1 MTKIYTCFLALLLS
15 LVSFGAS
22 AQDAEITSLIDADFT
37 QFTEGS
43 VDNPVAF
50 ASYGSG
56 SFSTYFPSWSASK
69 AYQAGGALLLQD
81 GGSVRTKSFSASSTA
96 GSIRIRT
103 KVRALDS
110 YGGGVTITIGYT
122 STTLYLSDSEW
133 TELELV
139 GTGSSYTTITV
150 APYLSAS
157 GILLENL
164 KVDQSKSFMAAPKA
178 YQPTSA
184 DGTSF
189 TAKWS
194 SVTGATN
201 YYLDVYS
208 YNDKGEKVYVFEN
221 EDCGTSRTKAVSG
234 LDSSVTYYYVVRATD
249 GTATSSD
256 SNEIRVVKVITS
268 LATPA
273 PTASVSGDKA
283 TISWD
288 AVPDALSYIVSIF
301 QTTTLNYD
309 SKVSV
314 ISEDF
319 SKVNICSLEKIE
331 FTFNYKLDQYTDAKG
346 WDGSELALASG
357 YVVLSPFNGGT
368 GSLITPS
375 IDLSSNDGQFT
386 AVYTILESAYGYEG
400 SGGKITIELLDAED
414 NVLESKTMT
423 LEKGEQIYAADF
435 TKGTADCRLS
445 LSYTGSYKCFINSVN
460 ITQIKPAGSNIRVML
475 EETEIEETSYTIDF
489 DYPSNVAI
497 TYYVTAVGETVA
509 SAEIATIYSESS
521 DEQTISGSAAIGS
534 IANDATISVAA
545 NAGIITVCTDSPAD
559 VTVFDL
565 SGRVVLTAS
574 AASGA
579 NTYACSASGVV
590 IVKVGSKAFKVIL

>member
-189 TAKWS
+189 TAQW
-194 SVTGATN
+194 
-201 YYLDVYS
+201 
-208 YNDKGEKVYVFEN
+208 
-221 EDCGTSRTKAVSG
+221 
-234 LDSSVTYYYVVRATD
+234 
-249 GTATSSD
+249 
-256 SNEIRVVKVITS
+256 
-268 LATPA
+268 
-273 PTASVSGDKA
+273 
-283 TISWD
+283 
-288 AVPDALSYIVSIF
+288 
-301 QTTTLNYD
+301 
-309 SKVSV
+309 
-314 ISEDF
+314 
-319 SKVNICSLEKIE
+319 
-331 FTFNYKLDQYTDAKG
+331 
-346 WDGSELALASG
+346 
-357 YVVLSPFNGGT
+357 
-368 GSLITPS
+368 
-375 IDLSSNDGQFT
+375 
-386 AVYTILESAYGYEG
+386 
-400 SGGKITIELLDAED
+400 
-414 NVLESKTMT
+414 
-423 LEKGEQIYAADF
+423 
-435 TKGTADCRLS
+435 
-445 LSYTGSYKCFINSVN
+445 
-460 ITQIKPAGSNIRVML
+460 
-475 EETEIEETSYTIDF
+475 
-489 DYPSNVAI
+489 
-497 TYYVTAVGETVA
+497 
-509 SAEIATIYSESS
+509 
-521 DEQTISGSAAIGS
+521 
-534 IANDATISVAA
+534 
-545 NAGIITVCTDSPAD
+545 
-559 VTVFDL
+559 
-565 SGRVVLTAS
+565 
-574 AASGA
+574 
-579 NTYACSASGVV
+579 
-590 IVKVGSKAFKVIL
+590 